1 MNNDPM
7 NTNTQNE
14 QPRNIYCPR
23 CGKPL
28 PADSAFCGECGANLK
43 AAPETASA
51 PAPMT
56 AAPADTAPLSTA
68 DYLILHLVNMIPLV
82 GFILMLMW
90 SFSDNVNLNRRNFCR
105 AYLIVYAVSFIL
117 SIFLIALYAVIL
129 GTVFSNNVAI
139 TEDIFE
145 AFGMIFR

>member
-7 NTNTQNE
+7 NTGTQNE
-14 QPRNIYCPR
+14 RPRTVYCPR
-23 CGKPL
+23 CGKEL
-28 PADSAFCGECGANLK
+28 PADSVFCGECGANLTS
-43 AAPETASA
+43 APETFTVPPQCA
-51 PAPMT
+51 PAV
-56 AAPADTAPLSTA
+56 DTSPLRTT
-68 DYLILHLVNMIPLV
+68 DYLILHLVNMIPMV

-90 SFSDNVNLNRRNFCR
+90 SFSDNVNLNRKNFCR
-105 AYLIVYAVSFIL
+105 AYLIMYAVSFVL

-129 GTVFSNNVAI
+129 GAMFSGNVAV